1 MFVAGYTWWRREME
15 ASTIVSKR
23 IEIISSGGPYVYI
36 YTSRILGEPIIRYEF
51 LIRGATKQFYFIE
64 WKEI

>member
-1 MFVAGYTWWRREME
+1 ME